1 MTSTGN
7 DIVALKAINVAR
19 TKEFKFYSK
28 IIAAI
33 EKDIFDKQDHGDLAF
48 ETFVWLLWSIK
59 ESAYKYLQR
68 RMPEL
73 VFSPTKTL
81 VQRIQFSASSL
92 VQEFEGTGFEGKPVY
107 KGTVSFGSDLLFFR
121 SMISGEFIFS
131 VVNGEDD
138 FENTSWGIRLID
150 SADPADQSK
159 QVRAFLIARLNK
171 QLPGTNLQ
179 ISKSPDGVPILL
191 NGVEEIDIPISLA
204 HHDHYVAYSFKVY
217 GEGKPY

>member
-19 TKEFKFYSK
+19 TKKFKFYSK
-28 IIAAI
+28 IIVAS
-33 EKDIFDKQDHGDLAF
+33 EKEIFDKRDHGDLAF

-68 RMPEL
+68 LIPEL
-73 VFSPTKTL
+73 VFSPIKTL
-81 VQRIQFSASSL
+81 VQRIEFPASSL
-92 VQEFEGTGFEGKPVY
+92 AQEFEGIGFEGTAVCQ
-107 KGTVSFGSDLLFFR
+107 GTVSFGSDLLFFR

-138 FENTSWGIRLID
+138 FESTSWGIQLID

-159 QVRAFLIARLNK
+159 QARAFLTARLNK

-179 ISKSPDGVPILL
+179 ISKNPDGIPILL
-191 NGVEEIDIPISLA
+191 NGVEEIDLPVSLA
-204 HHDHYVAYSFKVY
+204 HHDHYVAYSFQL
-217 GEGKPY
+217 